1 MFADIRA
8 RNAQQHRVLEHAL
21 KDFPD
26 KKLAVW
32 AIVINFV
39 CALLCQHAW
48 LHVPSAPCARANSL
62 AMRSRKVQAT
72 NAKPP
77 ISNEREN
84 KKHT

>member
-1 MFADIRA
+1 MFADVRA
-8 RNAQQHRVLEHAL
+8 GNAQQHRVLEHAL
-21 KDFPD
+21 KVFPN

-39 CALLCQHAW
+39 CALLC
-48 LHVPSAPCARANSL
+48 LV
-62 AMRSRKVQAT
+62 AMRTRKVQAT

>member
-1 MFADIRA
+1 MLGTAFK
-8 RNAQQHRVLEHAL
+8 VFLY
-21 KDFPD
+21 

-39 CALLCQHAW
+39 CALLCLGVGQN
-48 LHVPSAPCARANSL
+48 VPNAPLYTGANTA
-62 AMRSRKVQAT
+62 AMPTCKVQAT

>member
-8 RNAQQHRVLEHAL
+8 RNAQQHGVLEHAL

-32 AIVINFV
+32 TIVINFV
-39 CALLCQHAW
+39 CALLC
-48 LHVPSAPCARANSL
+48 LV
-62 AMRSRKVQAT
+62 AMRTRKVQAT
-72 NAKPP
+72 IAKPHKN
-77 ISNEREN
+77 NEREN